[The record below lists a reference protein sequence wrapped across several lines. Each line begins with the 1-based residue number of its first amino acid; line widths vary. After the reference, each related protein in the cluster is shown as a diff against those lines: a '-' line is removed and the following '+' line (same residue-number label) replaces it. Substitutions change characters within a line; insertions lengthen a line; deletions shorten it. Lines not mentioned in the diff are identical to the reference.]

1 MRGESL
7 EVATEMDRS
16 QTTGVIIMAAAV
28 LEMLLFL
35 YGAARRSY
43 MALALPVMAAV
54 AAVSALAFWVGW
66 TLLTSEPE
74 IPELEE
80 EGETA
85 GA

>member
-1 MRGESL
+1 M
-7 EVATEMDRS
+7 EVARDMDRS

-43 MALALPVMAAV
+43 MAVALPVMAGL

-74 IPELEE
+74 IPELEGE
-80 EGETA
+80 EGELSA
-85 GA
+85 A